1 MKFFNTQL
9 TTDKFAGTVSLVCA
23 LQCLLMPSFFIATSG
38 LVSLSI
44 DNEFVHSII
53 LLIAAPVSL
62 FALLLGLEN
71 HKSKLIFLIG
81 ILGLIVLVAALFFAK
96 TFFGENEEILFTVLG
111 SMMVIYAHYKNHE
124 TCKEIQCKSC
134 HD

>member
-1 MKFFNTQL
+1 MKLFKTQL
-9 TTDKFAGTVSLVCA
+9 TTDKLAGSVSLVCA
-23 LQCLLMPSFFIATSG
+23 LQCLFMPSFFIATSG

-53 LLIAAPVSL
+53 LFIAVPVSL

-81 ILGLIVLVAALFFAK
+81 VLGLVVLLAAFLFAK

-111 SMMVIYAHYKNHE
+111 SMMVIYAHYQNHQ

>member
-111 SMMVIYAHYKNHE
+111 SMMVIYAHYRNHE

>member
-1 MKFFNTQL
+1 
-9 TTDKFAGTVSLVCA
+9 
-23 LQCLLMPSFFIATSG
+23 MPSFFIATSG

-53 LLIAAPVSL
+53 LFIAVPVSL

-81 ILGLIVLVAALFFAK
+81 VLGLVVLLGAFLFAK

-111 SMMVIYAHYKNHE
+111 SMMVIYAHYQNHQ

>member
-1 MKFFNTQL
+1 MKLFNTQL
-9 TTDKFAGTVSLVCA
+9 GTDKFAGTVSLVCA

-38 LVSLSI
+38 LISLSI
-44 DNEFVHSII
+44 DNEFVHYII
-53 LLIAAPVSL
+53 LLIAVPVSL
-62 FALLLGLEN
+62 FALFLGLKN
-71 HKSKLIFLIG
+71 HKNKLIFLIG
-81 ILGLIVLVAALFFAK
+81 LLGLIVLISAFFFAK

-111 SMMVIYAHYKNHE
+111 SMMVIYAHYRNHE

>member
-1 MKFFNTQL
+1 MKLFNTQL

-38 LVSLSI
+38 LISLSI
-44 DNEFVHSII
+44 DNEFFHSII
-53 LLIAAPVSL
+53 LFIAVPVSL
-62 FALLLGLEN
+62 FALFLGLKN
-71 HKSKLIFLIG
+71 HKNKLIFLIG
-81 ILGLIVLVAALFFAK
+81 MHGLIVLIGAFFFAK
-96 TFFGENEEILFTVLG
+96 TIFGENEEILFTVLG
-111 SMMVIYAHYKNHE
+111 SMMVIYAHYQNHE

>member
-1 MKFFNTQL
+1 
-9 TTDKFAGTVSLVCA
+9 
-23 LQCLLMPSFFIATSG
+23 MPSFFIATSG
-38 LVSLSI
+38 IVSLSI

-53 LLIAAPVSL
+53 LFIAVPVSL

-81 ILGLIVLVAALFFAK
+81 VLGLAVLIVAFLFAK

-111 SMMVIYAHYKNHE
+111 SMMVIYAHYQNHQ
-124 TCKEIQCKSC
+124 TCKDIQCKSC

>member
-23 LQCLLMPSFFIATSG
+23 IQCLLMPSFFIATSG
-38 LVSLSI
+38 LISLSI
-44 DNEFVHSII
+44 DNEFVHSMI
-53 LLIAAPVSL
+53 LLIAVPVSL
-62 FALLLGLEN
+62 FALFLGLKN
-71 HKSKLIFLIG
+71 HQNKLIFLIG
-81 ILGLIVLVAALFFAK
+81 LLGLIVLIAAFFFAK
-96 TFFGENEEILFTVLG
+96 VLFGENEEILFTVLG

>member
-1 MKFFNTQL
+1 
-9 TTDKFAGTVSLVCA
+9 
-23 LQCLLMPSFFIATSG
+23 MPSFFIATSG

-53 LLIAAPVSL
+53 LLIAVPVSL
-62 FALLLGLEN
+62 FALFLGLKN
-71 HKSKLIFLIG
+71 HTNKLIFLIG
-81 ILGLIVLVAALFFAK
+81 ILGLIVLIAAFLFAK

>member
-1 MKFFNTQL
+1 MKLFNTQL
-9 TTDKFAGTVSLVCA
+9 TTDKFAGTVSQVCA

-53 LLIAAPVSL
+53 LLIAVPVSS
-62 FALLLGLEN
+62 FALFLGIKN
-71 HKSKLIFLIG
+71 HKNKLIFLIG
-81 ILGLIVLVAALFFAK
+81 ILGLIVLISAFFFAK

-111 SMMVIYAHYKNHE
+111 SMMVIYAHYNNHE
-124 TCKEIQCKSC
+124 TCKEIQ
-134 HD
+134 

>member
-9 TTDKFAGTVSLVCA
+9 RTDKFAGTVSLVCA

-38 LVSLSI
+38 LISLSI
-44 DNEFVHSII
+44 DNEFVHSMI
-53 LLIAAPVSL
+53 LLIAVPVSL
-62 FALLLGLEN
+62 FALFLGLKN
-71 HKSKLIFLIG
+71 HQNKLIFLIG
-81 ILGLIVLVAALFFAK
+81 LLGLIVLIAAFFFAK
-96 TFFGENEEILFTVLG
+96 VLFGENEEILFTVLG

>member
-38 LVSLSI
+38 LISLSI
-44 DNEFVHSII
+44 DNEFVHSMI
-53 LLIAAPVSL
+53 LLIAVPVSL
-62 FALLLGLEN
+62 FALFLGLKN
-71 HKSKLIFLIG
+71 HQNKLIFLIG
-81 ILGLIVLVAALFFAK
+81 LLGLIVLIAAFFFAK
-96 TFFGENEEILFTVLG
+96 VLFGENEEILFTVLG

>member
-38 LVSLSI
+38 LISLSI
-44 DNEFVHSII
+44 DNEFVHSMI
-53 LLIAAPVSL
+53 LLIAVPVSL
-62 FALLLGLEN
+62 FALFLGLKN
-71 HKSKLIFLIG
+71 HQNKLIFLIG
-81 ILGLIVLVAALFFAK
+81 LLGLIVLIAAFLFAK
-96 TFFGENEEILFTVLG
+96 VLFGENEEILFTVLG
-111 SMMVIYAHYKNHE
+111 SMMVIYAHYQNHQ

>member
-1 MKFFNTQL
+1 MKLFNTQL

-44 DNEFVHSII
+44 DNEFVHTTI
-53 LLIAAPVSL
+53 LLIAVPVSL
-62 FALLLGLEN
+62 FALFLGLKN
-71 HKSKLIFLIG
+71 HKNKLIFLIG
-81 ILGLIVLVAALFFAK
+81 ILGLIVLIAAFLFAK

>member
-1 MKFFNTQL
+1 MKLFDTQL

-53 LLIAAPVSL
+53 LLIAVPVSL
-62 FALLLGLEN
+62 FALLGLKN
-71 HKSKLIFLIG
+71 HKNKLIFLIG
-81 ILGLIVLVAALFFAK
+81 MLGLVVLVAAFFLQKHFLVKMKKFCLLFW
-96 TFFGENEEILFTVLG
+96 V
-111 SMMVIYAHYKNHE
+111 
-124 TCKEIQCKSC
+124 Q
-134 HD
+134 